1 MSTRASKQATEK
13 LAGLGSRL
21 QAMAALGAAGS
32 GLWRSVVQVSGVAT
46 ELIGMQATKGKV
58 QAVGRAVKPD
68 VEKGTSCT

>member
-1 MSTRASKQATEK
+1 MLNSVGFVHTGEQQKSWRA
-13 LAGLGSRL
+13 LDPGLE
-21 QAMAALGAAGS
+21 AMAALGAAGS

-68 VEKGTSCT
+68 VEK

>member
-1 MSTRASKQATEK
+1 
-13 LAGLGSRL
+13 
-21 QAMAALGAAGS
+21 MAALGAAGS

-68 VEKGTSCT
+68 VEK